1 MNVLLTGG
9 LGFIGSHVASLLG
22 NNINFKI
29 VILDNLLNSNF
40 ETYKKILEIVK
51 YKENFTFIKGD
62 VLDNQLLN
70 DLFIKYNFDSV
81 LHFAS
86 LKAVSES
93 ISYPLLYYEK
103 NLNGLINLLKVMKNN
118 KCYKIIF
125 SSSATVYGNDS
136 KSPLKE
142 TNNIGMSVSNPYG
155 QTKYFQEQ
163 ILNDFYNVNKNFK
176 ITILRY
182 FNPIGAHPSGLIGE
196 NPNGIPNNLFPYL
209 LRVAS
214 NEYKQL
220 DIFGNDYETPDGT
233 CMRDFIH
240 VLDLADA
247 HVCCLKN
254 LNQGINT
261 YNVGTGNPTSVL
273 ELIKT
278 FEKVNNVK
286 IPFEYKPRRN
296 GDIPVTYANSD
307 KILKELN
314 WKAKYNIENMCLDGF
329 NFIKKLNL

>member
-1 MNVLLTGG
+1 
-9 LGFIGSHVASLLG
+9 
-22 NNINFKI
+22 
-29 VILDNLLNSNF
+29 
-40 ETYKKILEIVK
+40 
-51 YKENFTFIKGD
+51 
-62 VLDNQLLN
+62 
-70 DLFIKYNFDSV
+70 
-81 LHFAS
+81 
-86 LKAVSES
+86 
-93 ISYPLLYYEK
+93 
-103 NLNGLINLLKVMKNN
+103 MKNN

-142 TNNIGMSVSNPYG
+142 TNNVGMSISNPYG

-214 NEYKQL
+214 KEYKKL

-247 HVCCLKN
+247 HICCLKN

-314 WKAKYNIENMCLDGF
+314 WKANTI
-329 NFIKKLNL
+329 